1 MRYPTLRLRKI
12 AKIFVE
18 LIQLLVF
25 SFLSA
30 GCILRLGN
38 MQLDGLL
45 QFGAVVLALLFAF
58 TSLTFNRARA
68 FPNGPTQRRTLY
80 AADLAF
86 GATLSCTFG
95 TSIAVVAYFLFS
107 KSGYVPTPPDECPSQ
122 RLPTFFAFVPL
133 AFFIH
138 TCFSAFAATRI
149 LIYERFRLVRTRAW
163 LRENKP
169 RRPSAGV

>member
-1 MRYPTLRLRKI
+1 MWYPTLRLRKI
-12 AKIFVE
+12 AKILVE
-18 LIQLLVF
+18 LVQLFVLG
-25 SFLSA
+25 LISA

-38 MQLDGLL
+38 MQLDGLVQL
-45 QFGAVVLALLFAF
+45 GAVVLALLYAF

-68 FPNGPTQRRTLY
+68 FPNGPSQRRALY

-107 KSGYVPTPPDECPSQ
+107 KSGYVPTPPDDWPSQ
-122 RLPTFFAFVPL
+122 LLPGFFAFVPL
-133 AFFIH
+133 AFFLH
-138 TCFSAFAATRI
+138 TCVSAFAATRI
-149 LIYERFRLVRTRAW
+149 LIYGRFRFVRTRAW

-169 RRPSAGV
+169 RRSRSEV